1 MNQSIKQIGVPAMQ
15 RWLGRKGPAV
25 SSALLVL
32 LAGWLAAELMWR
44 TVEALGYQPGM
55 PPAAALRGPD
65 QGSAG
70 STDIARVA
78 ATHMFGAA
86 DPAEVQAASTINA
99 PETRLNLKLR
109 GILSATDAD
118 YSRAIIASGS
128 QEKVYAVGSSV
139 PGGAVVHSVLAD
151 RVILDRSGQL
161 ETLTLPRQSADITP
175 ELRESS
181 RPGDSDIDND
191 FSDIRDSVAS
201 DPGALSE
208 MVRMQ
213 PVMENGQMIG
223 VKIWPLQDR
232 ERFAAAG
239 LRPGDLV
246 TAVNGM
252 SLTDPTSMAEVLQ
265 GIQSLDS
272 LSLTL
277 KRGEQ
282 EENITLNADR

>member
-1 MNQSIKQIGVPAMQ
+1 MNERIKQIGLPALNS
-15 RWLGRKGPAV
+15 WLERRGPAT
-25 SSALLVL
+25 SSVLLVL
-32 LAGWLAAELMWR
+32 LAGWLSAELVWR
-44 TVEALGYQPGM
+44 VADTWSFKPGM
-55 PPAAALRGPD
+55 PPAEALAGAD
-65 QGSAG
+65 SNSSGSI
-70 STDIARVA
+70 DLARVA

-109 GILSATDAD
+109 GILSATEAD
-118 YSRAIIASGS
+118 FSRAIIASGS
-128 QEKVYAVGSSV
+128 LEKVYAVGSSV

-151 RVILDRSGQL
+151 RVILDRRGQL

-175 ELRESS
+175 EIREESS
-181 RPGDSDIDND
+181 VDSRSSGND
-191 FSDIRDSVAS
+191 FTDIRDDLAS
-201 DPGALSE
+201 NPGALSDL
-208 MVRMQ
+208 VRMQ
-213 PVMENGQMIG
+213 PVMENGQMVG
-223 VKIWPLQDR
+223 VKIWPLQQR

-252 SLTDPTSMAEVLQ
+252 SLTDPASMAEVLQ

-277 KRGEQ
+277 RRGEQ